1 VQVGTR
7 PICDGLNASVPSHV
21 LVLFG
26 KINLLV

>member
-1 VQVGTR
+1 MRVGTR
-7 PICDGLNASVPSHV
+7 PIYDGLNASVPSHM